1 MANSEI
7 KIFYSW
13 QSDLPG
19 SKTRYLIQDSID
31 AVVNGMKDTIEII
44 ADRDTKGEFGSPD
57 IAQTIF
63 SKIDESDIFIADVS
77 VVNKYFPIGE
87 DGEPKQD
94 VKTSPNP
101 NVLLELGYAAQSL
114 GWENVICIINT
125 DFGAIDDL
133 PFDIK
138 HRRLTP
144 FSLEGRDKASVKKE
158 LRDIIVATAMNLLEN
173 GVRPKGASTNH
184 IVGTYNMESKCI
196 QKQLIPF
203 NFINAQEYKSE
214 QDMLLANCRSLIEQI
229 NAINIQPQEEPQTQ
243 QDKERKNDPHDEID
257 MTHVNKLMPLK
268 LESLGK
274 FSSSPQLVKVQNKD
288 KEFVSRMVKDWF
300 DIDLPDEFFYLGNL
314 QIKTSILAMQSSE
327 YIGTEDE
334 KKKNDAFQELEYNLH
349 RIKLLKIYKETFA
362 GMYLFPLAIQNTSS
376 VADKDISITVIVDGN
391 TVDVILP
398 NTKLINSELIGLEG
412 LIYEEGLVKKLL
424 MMPDTS
430 DIQYDDDISFDIQ
443 DSISQIRNV
452 SMPRFGSSYP
462 QYDSSDYER
471 EVQKYIASP
480 IKGSQNEFV
489 FHIKS
494 LRPKENSWLGA
505 GILVRPKTNKVSF
518 SYIIKSQHSDGSL
531 SGKLEF
537 EIAE

>member
-1 MANSEI
+1 MASSEI

-125 DFGAIDDL
+125 DFGAIADL

-144 FSLEGRDKASVKKE
+144 FSLEGRDKASVRKE
-158 LRDIIVATAMNLLEN
+158 LRDIIAATAMNLLEN
-173 GVRPKGASTNH
+173 GIRPKGALSNY
-184 IVGTYNMESKCI
+184 IVGTYNMELKCI

-203 NFINAQEYKSE
+203 DFINAQEYKSE
-214 QDMLLANCRSLIEQI
+214 QDMLLANCRSLINQI
-229 NAINIQPQEEPQTQ
+229 SAINIQPQEETQTQ
-243 QDKERKNDPHDEID
+243 QKKEIKNDHHDEID
-257 MTHVNKLMPLK
+257 MTKVDKLMPLN
-268 LESLGK
+268 LESLSK
-274 FSSSPQLVKVQNKD
+274 FSGSPQLVKVQDED
-288 KEFVSRMVKDWF
+288 KEYVSKKVKDWF
-300 DIDLPDEFFYLGNL
+300 DTDLSDEFFNFGNL
-314 QIKTSILAMQSSE
+314 QIKTSILTMQSSE
-327 YIGTEDE
+327 YLGTEDE
-334 KKKNDAFQELEYNLH
+334 KKKHNAFRELEYNLH
-349 RIKLLKIYKETFA
+349 RITLLIMYKETFA

-376 VADKDISITVIVDGN
+376 VADKDISITVIVDEK
-391 TVDVILP
+391 TVDVVFP
-398 NTKLINSELIGLEG
+398 NSKLINSELIGVEG
-412 LIYEEGLVKKLL
+412 LIFEEGLVKKLL

-452 SMPRFGSSYP
+452 PMPGFGSSYP
-462 QYDSSDYER
+462 KYDSSDYER

-505 GILVRPKTNKVSF
+505 GILVRPKTNKASF
-518 SYIIKSQHSDGSL
+518 SYVIKSQHSDGSL

-537 EIAE
+537 EIAK